1 MYATEK
7 RGNIVD
13 TGHFDIC
20 TDSTV
25 ATVKHVTEKT
35 NTKKYKNCGFF
46 TQLCEK
52 SPDLNLDKIN

>member
-20 TDSTV
+20 IV
-25 ATVKHVTEKT
+25 ATVKHVTEKKP
-35 NTKKYKNCGFF
+35 TKKKRNCGFF

-52 SPDLNLDKIN
+52 SPDLNLDKTN